1 MKNITLTEEKFNSEW
16 VTFWG
21 NMQTARIATYWNEET
36 LKNALKNAAGA
47 LSIDTGLAYPGA
59 LIVHINL
66 FTNIAERLAKM
77 VCGTFPQITK
87 EQLLKICL
95 IQHLSKIEMYEPND
109 NQWEID
115 KRGFLYKFAETEG
128 CLKFGERSAL
138 NAMNAGVKLSP
149 TEYEAICS
157 LDKEGE
163 EAKNRKYV
171 VNILTT
177 IVRQANEL
185 AYAIE
190 KERFNKLNSIEDI

>member
-1 MKNITLTEEKFNSEW
+1 MNNITLTEEKFNDAW

-21 NMQTARIATYWNEET
+21 NMRLANLADHYNEEG
-36 LKNALKNAAGA
+36 LKEELKHAAGA
-47 LSIDTGLAYPGA
+47 LSIETGLAYPGA

-77 VCGTFPQITK
+77 VCGTFPGISK
-87 EQLLKICL
+87 ESLVKVCCL
-95 IQHLSKIEMYEPND
+95 QHLSKTEMYEKND

-115 KRGFLYKFAETEG
+115 KRGFIYKFAETEG

-138 NAMNAGVKLSP
+138 NAMNNGVKLTP
-149 TEYEAICS
+149 TEFEAICC
-157 LDKEGE
+157 LDHDGE
-163 EAKNRKYV
+163 DAKNRKYV
-171 VNILTT
+171 VNILST

-190 KERFNKLNSIEDI
+190 REKINKLNSVEDI

>member
-1 MKNITLTEEKFNSEW
+1 MNNITLTPENFNKEW
-16 VTFWG
+16 VAFWG
-21 NMQTARIATYWNEET
+21 NMTATGLDKFYDQDKLQEL
-36 LKNALKNAAGA
+36 LKEAPGA

-66 FTNIAERLAKM
+66 LTGIATRLGKM
-77 VCGTFPQITK
+77 VCGTFPGLAQ
-87 EQLLKICL
+87 EQLIKVCL
-95 IQHLSKIEMYEPND
+95 LQHLSKIEMYMKND
-109 NQWEID
+109 NQWEIE
-115 KRGFLYKFAETEG
+115 KRGMPYKFAELEG

-138 NAMNAGVKLSP
+138 NALNLGVNLSP
-149 TEYEAICS
+149 IEFEAICC
-157 LDKEGE
+157 LDKDGE

-190 KERFNKLNSIEDI
+190 RERFNKMNAE

>member
-1 MKNITLTEEKFNSEW
+1 MINNTLTEENFNREW

-21 NMQTARIATYWNEET
+21 NMQTTGLAGHWYEAT
-36 LKNALKNAAGA
+36 LKGQLRNAAGA

-66 FTNIAERLAKM
+66 FTSIALRLAKM
-77 VCGTFPQITK
+77 VAGTFPGLSPEMITK
-87 EQLLKICL
+87 VCL
-95 IQHLSKIEMYEPND
+95 VQHLSKIEMYEPND

-115 KRGFLYKFAETEG
+115 KRGFAYKFAELDG

-138 NAMNAGVKLSP
+138 NALNLGVKLSP
-149 TEYEAICS
+149 IEFEAICS

-163 EAKNRKYV
+163 EVRNRKYV
-171 VNILTT
+171 VDILTT

-190 KERFNKLNSIEDI
+190 RERLNKVQDI

>member
-21 NMQTARIATYWNEET
+21 NMCLTDLNEHFNEED
-36 LKNALKNAAGA
+36 LKEELKTAAGA

-59 LIVHINL
+59 LLVHINL
-66 FTNIAERLAKM
+66 FTNIAQRLAKM
-77 VCGTFPQITK
+77 VCGTFPDIDMKTLVK
-87 EQLLKICL
+87 VCCL
-95 IQHLSKIEMYEPND
+95 QHLSKIVMYEEND

-115 KRGFLYKFAETEG
+115 KRGMLYKFAETEG

-138 NAMNAGVKLSP
+138 MAMNAGVKLTPS
-149 TEYEAICS
+149 EFEAICS
-157 LDKEGE
+157 LDKDGE
-163 EAKNRKYV
+163 EAKARKYMV
-171 VNILTT
+171 GILST

-190 KERFNKLNSIEDI
+190 KQKFNILNNTENN

>member
-1 MKNITLTEEKFNSEW
+1 MRNITLSEENFNKEW

-21 NMQTARIATYWNEET
+21 NMQSVGLSGYWNEDG
-36 LKNALKNAAGA
+36 LKESLKTAPGA
-47 LSIDTGLAYPGA
+47 LSIETGLAYPGA

-66 FTNIAERLAKM
+66 FSSIAERLAKM
-77 VCGTFPQITK
+77 VCGTFPRITK
-87 EQLLKICL
+87 EQLLKVCL

-115 KRGFLYKFAETEG
+115 KRGFAYKFAELEG

-138 NAMNAGVKLSP
+138 EALNRGVTLSP
-149 TEYEAICS
+149 VEFEAICS
-157 LDKEGE
+157 LDKDGE
-163 EAKNRKYV
+163 EARNRKYV
-171 VNILTT
+171 VDILTT

-190 KERFNKLNSIEDI
+190 RERLNKVQDI